1 MNKLYIGTIVS
12 THGIKGE
19 IRIIS
24 NLDERVKKKIF
35 KVDNNLL
42 IDDIEYKI
50 RSYRK
55 HKNYDMVLL
64 NDYNNINEV
73 LFLIKKKVYINN
85 SYLSLTPLEDFD
97 INYKEYKVNNK
108 GKVLSIDNTGSNYK
122 IIRLLIDKK
131 EVLVPY
137 NEHFIKKIDSNKKTV
152 EIELL

>member
-24 NLDERVKKKIF
+24 NLDEQVKKKIF

-97 INYKEYKVNNK
+97 INYKEYKVNDK

-137 NEHFIKKIDSNKKTV
+137 SEHFIKKIDSNKKTI

>member
-24 NLDERVKKKIF
+24 NLDEQVKKKIF

-97 INYKEYKVNNK
+97 INYKEYKVNDK

-137 NEHFIKKIDSNKKTV
+137 NEHFIKKIDSNRKTI

>member
-24 NLDERVKKKIF
+24 NLDEQVKKKIF

-108 GKVLSIDNTGSNYK
+108 GKVLSIDNTGSNYR
-122 IIRLLIDKK
+122 IIRLLIDEK

>member
-1 MNKLYIGTIVS
+1 MNNLYIGTIVS

-24 NLDERVKKKIF
+24 NLDEQVKKKIF

-97 INYKEYKVNNK
+97 INYKEYKVNDK

-137 NEHFIKKIDSNKKTV
+137 NEHFIKKIDSNRKTI

>member
-24 NLDERVKKKIF
+24 NLDEQVKKKIF

-97 INYKEYKVNNK
+97 VNYKEYKVNNK

>member
-24 NLDERVKKKIF
+24 NLDEQVKKKIF

-97 INYKEYKVNNK
+97 INYKEYKVNDK

-137 NEHFIKKIDSNKKTV
+137 NEHFIKKIDSNKKTI

>member
-24 NLDERVKKKIF
+24 NLDEQVKKKIF

-97 INYKEYKVNNK
+97 VNYKEYKVNNK

-137 NEHFIKKIDSNKKTV
+137 NEHFIKKIDSNRKTI

>member
-137 NEHFIKKIDSNKKTV
+137 NEHFIKKIDSNKKTI

>member
-97 INYKEYKVNNK
+97 INYKEYKVNDK

-137 NEHFIKKIDSNKKTV
+137 NEHFIKKIDSNRKTI

>member
-24 NLDERVKKKIF
+24 NLDEQVKKKIF

-97 INYKEYKVNNK
+97 INYKEYKVNDK

-137 NEHFIKKIDSNKKTV
+137 NEHFIK
-152 EIELL
+152 

>member
-24 NLDERVKKKIF
+24 NLDEQVKKKIF

-64 NDYNNINEV
+64 NDYNNINEE

-97 INYKEYKVNNK
+97 INYKEYKVNDK

-137 NEHFIKKIDSNKKTV
+137 NEHFIKKIDSNRKTI

>member
-97 INYKEYKVNNK
+97 INYKEYKVNDK

-137 NEHFIKKIDSNKKTV
+137 NEHFIKKIDSNKKTI

>member
-24 NLDERVKKKIF
+24 NLDEQVKKKIF

-137 NEHFIKKIDSNKKTV
+137 NEHFIKKIDSNRKTI

>member
-24 NLDERVKKKIF
+24 NLDEQVKKKIF

-122 IIRLLIDKK
+122 IIRLLIDEK

>member
-85 SYLSLTPLEDFD
+85 SYLSLTPLEVFD

-108 GKVLSIDNTGSNYK
+108 GQVLSIDNTGSNYK

-137 NEHFIKKIDSNKKTV
+137 NEHFIKKIDSNKKTI

>member
-24 NLDERVKKKIF
+24 NLDEQVKKKIF

-97 INYKEYKVNNK
+97 INYKEYKVNDK

-122 IIRLLIDKK
+122 IIRLLINNK

-137 NEHFIKKIDSNKKTV
+137 NEHFIKKIDSNKKTI

>member
-24 NLDERVKKKIF
+24 NLDEQVKKKIF

-97 INYKEYKVNNK
+97 VNYKEYKVNDK

-122 IIRLLIDKK
+122 VIRLLIDKK

>member
-24 NLDERVKKKIF
+24 NLDEQVKKKIF

-97 INYKEYKVNNK
+97 INYKEYKVNDK

-122 IIRLLIDKK
+122 VIRLLIDKK

-137 NEHFIKKIDSNKKTV
+137 NEHFIKKIDSNRKTI

>member
-24 NLDERVKKKIF
+24 NLDEQVKKKIF

-97 INYKEYKVNNK
+97 INYKEYKVNDK

-122 IIRLLIDKK
+122 IIRLLIDEK

>member
-24 NLDERVKKKIF
+24 NLDEQVKKKIF

-97 INYKEYKVNNK
+97 VNYKEYKVNDK

>member
-24 NLDERVKKKIF
+24 NLDEQVKKKIF

>member
-24 NLDERVKKKIF
+24 NLDEQVKKKIF

-97 INYKEYKVNNK
+97 VNYKEYKVNNK

-122 IIRLLIDKK
+122 IIRLLIDKI

-137 NEHFIKKIDSNKKTV
+137 NEHFIKKIDSNRKTI

>member
-24 NLDERVKKKIF
+24 NLDEQVKKKIF

-97 INYKEYKVNNK
+97 VNYKEYKVNNK

-137 NEHFIKKIDSNKKTV
+137 NEHFIKKIDSNKKTI

>member
-24 NLDERVKKKIF
+24 NLDEQVKKKIF

-97 INYKEYKVNNK
+97 INYKEYKVNDK

>member
-24 NLDERVKKKIF
+24 NLDEQVKKKIF

-97 INYKEYKVNNK
+97 VNYKEYKVNNK

-137 NEHFIKKIDSNKKTV
+137 NEHFINKIDSNRKTI

>member
-1 MNKLYIGTIVS
+1 
-12 THGIKGE
+12 
-19 IRIIS
+19 
-24 NLDERVKKKIF
+24 
-35 KVDNNLL
+35 
-42 IDDIEYKI
+42 
-50 RSYRK
+50 
-55 HKNYDMVLL
+55 MVLL

-97 INYKEYKVNNK
+97 VNYKEYKVNNK

-122 IIRLLIDKK
+122 IIRLLIDKI

-137 NEHFIKKIDSNKKTV
+137 NEHFIKKIDSNRKTI

>member
-97 INYKEYKVNNK
+97 INYKEYKVNDK

-131 EVLVPY
+131 
-137 NEHFIKKIDSNKKTV
+137 
-152 EIELL
+152 

>member
-24 NLDERVKKKIF
+24 NLDEQVKKKLF

-97 INYKEYKVNNK
+97 INYKEYKVNDK

-137 NEHFIKKIDSNKKTV
+137 NEHFIKKIDSNKKTI

>member
-19 IRIIS
+19 IIIIS
-24 NLDERVKKKIF
+24 NLDEQVKKKIF

-64 NDYNNINEV
+64 NNYNNINEV

-97 INYKEYKVNNK
+97 INYKEYKVNDK

>member
-97 INYKEYKVNNK
+97 VNYKEYKVNNK

>member
-24 NLDERVKKKIF
+24 NLDEQVKKKIF

-85 SYLSLTPLEDFD
+85 SYLSLTLLEDFD
-97 INYKEYKVNNK
+97 INYKEYKVNDK

-137 NEHFIKKIDSNKKTV
+137 NEHFIKKIDSNRKTI